1 MYTALADAV
10 LLLHFA
16 IVLFVVGGLVL
27 IVVGNLC
34 HWSWVNTCA
43 FRYAHLLAIG
53 FVVVQAWLGATCPLT
68 TLESWLRLQS
78 GQLPYET
85 GFIQHWVQ
93 MILFYQAPSW
103 VFAAVYTGFGAL
115 VGLIWWLFPP
125 AKLLTNSSGPAVTR
139 KPGADA

>member
-27 IVVGNLC
+27 IIVGNLRC
-34 HWSWVNTCA
+34 WRWVNTRA

-53 FVVVQAWLGATCPLT
+53 FVVVQAWLGGTCPLT

-78 GQLPYET
+78 GQLPYQT
-85 GFIQHWVQ
+85 GFVQHWVQ

-103 VFAAVYTGFGAL
+103 VFAAIYTGFGVL
-115 VGLIWWLFPP
+115 VGLVWWVFPP
-125 AKLLTNSSGPAVTR
+125 VPHGRLAGS
-139 KPGADA
+139 